1 MVRPQILTYPAEW
14 KSSENDIPSGH
25 NICMVPIITYF
36 ADIVSTLRLFRYFGQ
51 SELLLNPELEHVLF
65 SRINLQLIR
74 IWTLCFQCRYYALLL
89 YDVYKI
95 NACRRDRVCP
105 SIHVFHLESRWTDF
119 DVFWYREPY
128 KKFILY
134 LDFYKFHI
142 IEVGLYF
149 FIMNEF
155 FIMKAYLYIDL
166 YSEKVSDESSLFS

>member
-1 MVRPQILTYPAEW
+1 
-14 KSSENDIPSGH
+14 
-25 NICMVPIITYF
+25 
-36 ADIVSTLRLFRYFGQ
+36 
-51 SELLLNPELEHVLF
+51 
-65 SRINLQLIR
+65 
-74 IWTLCFQCRYYALLL
+74 
-89 YDVYKI
+89 
-95 NACRRDRVCP
+95 
-105 SIHVFHLESRWTDF
+105 VFHLESRWTDF